1 MEPFDGK
8 LVERRKQKK
17 TCMVTQIFVC
27 KINQCLLGEC
37 RVAPPLLMHMITRS
51 V

>member
-17 TCMVTQIFVC
+17 
-27 KINQCLLGEC
+27 
-37 RVAPPLLMHMITRS
+37 
-51 V
+51 

>member
-8 LVERRKQKK
+8 LVEWRKQK
-17 TCMVTQIFVC
+17 TCMLTQIFVC

-37 RVAPPLLMHMITRS
+37 RVAPRC
-51 V
+51 